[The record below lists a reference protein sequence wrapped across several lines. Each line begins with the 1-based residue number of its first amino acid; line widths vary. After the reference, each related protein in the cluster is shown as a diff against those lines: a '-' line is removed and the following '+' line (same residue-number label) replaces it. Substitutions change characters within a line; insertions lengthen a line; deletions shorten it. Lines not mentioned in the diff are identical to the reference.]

1 MENEARGEETD
12 RVILS
17 ETAPHS
23 EAPFTVEREPT
34 EKRGATPVFT
44 LLKAVRKS
52 TAFLYGNKGAVLG
65 IGAALFLLMIPL
77 PEGLSP
83 AGRKALSLVSLA
95 FVFFMTEPIP
105 LPGIALLIAVLEVLM
120 GLGDSTEVARSFFN
134 DSVFFIMG
142 SLMIAVALVRQNLDK
157 RIACWIVGWTGPQ
170 VKRLVFG
177 MVAASALIAS
187 LLGEHTAAAIM
198 LPVAVSLIKFSG
210 EEPHKIKNL
219 SVLLLLSIVYGAM
232 IAGIG
237 TPSGGARNAIMIAY
251 WRELFHIDISYR
263 KWIVYAYPMILI
275 QIPIVASLL
284 YHTFRPERSEMTEA
298 VARLKTKV
306 EEGGRMGR
314 QDWIALIILGITL
327 FMWITLGDRI
337 GLGTISLIGVLLYLA
352 AGTVRWE
359 ELNNGVNWGV
369 ILIYGGTLSLGLV
382 MKETGAAVW
391 ISHLFLD
398 HLRPLGLAQGIPF
411 LLAVSLLTAATT
423 SIITTGGAVGIL
435 GPIVLQMATISG
447 TSVVAAGFVTAIS
460 SAFSYMTSFSTPVG
474 NIAVGSGLLKGR
486 HFLKAGWKMWIISIL
501 ILIFLA
507 STYWR
512 GLSLIG
518 DPPSNPPPPP
528 STSFKPP
535 GLPVSRAQAAF
546 SLKNS

>member
-1 MENEARGEETD
+1 MGRRGSLRAAARRVEKEKTILEPETEAGERETVRTVRSDRTDAVKGEE
-12 RVILS
+12 RPSGEAAAI
-17 ETAPHS
+17 P
-23 EAPFTVEREPT
+23 APFGPIQVLR
-34 EKRGATPVFT
+34 KGMV
-44 LLKAVRKS
+44 LLYK
-52 TAFLYGNKGAVLG
+52 NKGALTG
-65 IGAALFLLMIPL
+65 IGVALFLLMMPL

-83 AGRKALSLVSLA
+83 AGRKAISLVSLA
-95 FVFFMTEPIP
+95 FIFFVTEPIP
-105 LPGIALLIAVLEVLM
+105 LPGVALLIAVLEVLM

-237 TPSGGARNAIMIAY
+237 TPSGGARNALMIAY
-251 WRELFHIDISYR
+251 WRELFQIDISYG
-263 KWIVYAYPMILI
+263 KWIVYAYPMVLI
-275 QIPIVASLL
+275 QIPIVAYLL
-284 YHTFRPERSEMTEA
+284 QRTFPPERSEMTEA
-298 VARLKTKV
+298 VIRMKAKV

-314 QDWIALIILGITL
+314 RDWIALLILGITL
-327 FMWITLGDRI
+327 FLWITLGDRI
-337 GLGTISLIGVLLYLA
+337 GLGTISLFGVLLYLA

-369 ILIYGGTLSLGLV
+369 LLIYGGTLSLGLV
-382 MKETGAAVW
+382 MKETGAAIWV
-391 ISHLFLD
+391 SHLFLD
-398 HLRPLGLAQGIPF
+398 HLRPLGLAEGIPF

-423 SIITTGGAVGIL
+423 SVITTGGAVGIL

-518 DPPSNPPPPP
+518 DPAGNLPPA
-528 STSFKPP
+528 SER
-535 GLPVSRAQAAF
+535 LP
-546 SLKNS
+546 